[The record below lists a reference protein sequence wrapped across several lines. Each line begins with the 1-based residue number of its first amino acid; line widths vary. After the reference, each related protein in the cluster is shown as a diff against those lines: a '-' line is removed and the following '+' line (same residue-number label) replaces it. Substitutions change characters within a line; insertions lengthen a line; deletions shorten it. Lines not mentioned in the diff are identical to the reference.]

1 MNEQNIKKVYELA
14 VERYAAIGI
23 DVEKVMEQLQGV
35 QLSLH
40 CWQAHCPCSPYRVHL

>member
-1 MNEQNIKKVYELA
+1 MNEKNIRQAYELA

-23 DVEKVMEQLQGV
+23 DVEKVMGQLQEV

-40 CWQAHCPCSPYRVHL
+40 CW

>member
-1 MNEQNIKKVYELA
+1 MNEQKIMQAYDLA

-23 DVEKVMEQLQGV
+23 DVEKVMDQLQKV

-40 CWQAHCPCSPYRVHL
+40 CWQANIK